1 MKRMLLGLMLT
12 MGATLADAAK
22 TPPPSIGVSP
32 ARLEIVVENGAAT
45 GSATVL
51 NLSDR
56 TIHVNTEVVNF
67 DLDDGNNFRQQP
79 PEPGSLPMALM
90 INPVE
95 FSIPPH
101 GSQTVRFAVLPERLK
116 GPGEHRAMLFFSE
129 LVDTSHRS
137 LKVKFRLGVPI
148 YASFGS
154 VQSLARLHRVD
165 FDTRNHQ
172 LLLDLSAIGN
182 AQVKPD
188 GYYLWWPLS
197 EYPAEEKALARV
209 AELAAHPER
218 KPPER
223 TTGGRVQTKPVF
235 PGARRSVVAS
245 IGPPPE
251 EGEYMLVY
259 RIEAGGQIVQ
269 RAVRYTPSELL
280 IVDSN

>member
-1 MKRMLLGLMLT
+1 MKRTLLGLLLLS
-12 MGATLADAAK
+12 GAPLVLAAK

-32 ARLEIVVENGAAT
+32 ARIEIVVDGGSAT

-56 TIHVNTEVVNF
+56 SIHVNTEVVNF
-67 DLDDGNNFRQQP
+67 DLDEENNFRQQP

-90 INPVE
+90 VNPVE
-95 FSIPPH
+95 FTIPPN

-129 LVDTSHRS
+129 IVDTSHRS

-154 VQSLARLHRVD
+154 VQSLARLHEVG
-165 FDTRNHQ
+165 FDAGSHR
-172 LLLDLSAIGN
+172 LLMDLTAIGN

-188 GYYLWWPLS
+188 GYYLWWPVADF
-197 EYPAEEKALARV
+197 PAQEKALARV
-209 AELAAHPER
+209 AELAANPSG
-218 KPPER
+218 KPPAN
-223 TTGGRVQTKPVF
+223 TTGGRLQTKPVF

-245 IGPPPE
+245 LAPPPG

-259 RIEAGGQIVQ
+259 TVQAGGQNVI
-269 RAVRYTPSELL
+269 RAVRYTPSQML